1 MVATLSLLAIL
12 AGCSNSGSQ
21 STLDEVVTHEIR
33 FARSVTD
40 QVLFMDGGVIL
51 EHGAPE
57 AVLVDPQQARTR
69 TFLHR
74 ILDPI

>member
-1 MVATLSLLAIL
+1 
-12 AGCSNSGSQ
+12 
-21 STLDEVVTHEIR
+21 
-33 FARSVTD
+33 
-40 QVLFMDGGVIL
+40 MDGGVIL

-57 AVLVDPQQARTR
+57 AVLVDPQQSRTR